1 MSTDTSGTKYSAM
14 LEFYDQLVATIPQV
28 ERKGDTVPYT
38 SRNGHM
44 FSYLGKSGELALR
57 LPEAEREEFLRK
69 YKTKLCE
76 LYGVVQKEYVMV
88 PESLLK
94 KTKELRGYFEASFA
108 YVGALKPKSGK
119 KKAKG

>member
-1 MSTDTSGTKYSAM
+1 MPETTPATNYSTM
-14 LEFYDQLVATIPQV
+14 LELYDKLVATIPKL

-44 FSYLGKSGELALR
+44 FSYLGKTGEVALR
-57 LPEAEREEFLRK
+57 LPEPDRDAFLKK

-94 KTKELRGYFEASFA
+94 STKALKPYFDASYA
-108 YVGALKPKSGK
+108 YVGKLKPKPTA
-119 KKAKG
+119 KKAK